1 MSGTALQ
8 VAQDRAKHH
17 GIKIAM
23 HEDFARYQIVVR
35 GQLGDIAYDHR
46 IDHHEILSLRIED
59 MDAVYADA
67 HHKVID
73 ALVGYPAGGTKDT
86 MTTISE
92 LRRELDTYKSTVKML
107 AFQLEMAEQGGKGV
121 LLKEDEVRRLA
132 LEQAAE
138 HLMDHGVIA
147 TGSELVEVCEQI
159 KKLHRSEVCV

>member
-1 MSGTALQ
+1 MSVTALQ
-8 VAQDRAKHH
+8 AARDRAKHH

-46 IDHHEILSLRIED
+46 INRQDILSLRIED

-86 MTTISE
+86 LTTISE
-92 LRRELDTYKSTVKML
+92 LQRELDRYKATVKQL
-107 AFQLEMAEQGGKGV
+107 AFQLEMAERSGTGV
-121 LLKEDEVRRLA
+121 MLREDEVRRLA

-138 HLMDHGVIA
+138 HLMDHGIVT
-147 TGSELVEVCEQI
+147 TGSELVAVCEQI
-159 KKLHRSEVCV
+159 KKLQRSEVRV